1 MRLGVAKRPHAA
13 AIWNSIP
20 GVQNAVPDLA
30 RATGVAHELAGRA
43 VAGRLE
49 SYAGE
54 VRRLLDAAYAV
65 MARTGDIDPR
75 VNDIVKEAGLSN
87 QAFYKHFAGKDA
99 LLVAVLDDGQRK
111 LVETLERRMGKV
123 EPGTPRVQ
131 AWIEGVLEQARNPE
145 AAANTRPFAING
157 VRLNDRFPAETRAS
171 SERVTA
177 PLLEAIAE
185 AGGDP
190 RRDTAAINELAMG
203 TMHRALL
210 DRTAPTRADIE
221 HVVRFALAG
230 LDASISNQGA
240 ARGT

>member
-1 MRLGVAKRPHAA
+1 
-13 AIWNSIP
+13 
-20 GVQNAVPDLA
+20 VQNAVPDL
-30 RATGVAHELAGRA
+30 EYQLAGRA

-54 VRRLLDAAYAV
+54 VRRLLDAAYTV

-87 QAFYKHFAGKDA
+87 QAFYRHFAGKDA
-99 LLVAVLDDGQRK
+99 LLVAVLDEGQRR
-111 LVETLERRMGKV
+111 LVDTLERRMQKV
-123 EPGTPRVQ
+123 EPGTPRVR

-171 SERVTA
+171 SERVVA
-177 PLLEAIAE
+177 PLRDAIVD

-190 RRDTAAINELAMG
+190 VRDTAAINELAMG
-203 TMHRALL
+203 TMHRSLV
-210 DRTAPTRADIE
+210 DRRTPTRADVE

-230 LDASISNQGA
+230 LTASTPNRATTGA
-240 ARGT
+240 QHGT

>member
-1 MRLGVAKRPHAA
+1 
-13 AIWNSIP
+13 
-20 GVQNAVPDLA
+20 VQNAVPDLA
-30 RATGVAHELAGRA
+30 SPTGVAHELAGRA

-49 SYAGE
+49 NYAGE

-87 QAFYKHFAGKDA
+87 QAFYRHFAGKDA
-99 LLVAVLDDGQRK
+99 LLVAVLDEGQRRM
-111 LVETLERRMGKV
+111 VDTLERRMHKV

-171 SERVTA
+171 SDRVIA
-177 PLLEAIAE
+177 PLREAIAQ
-185 AGGDP
+185 AGGNPD
-190 RRDTAAINELAMG
+190 RDAAIINELAMG
-203 TMHRALL
+203 TMHRYLV
-210 DRTAPTRADIE
+210 DRTTPSRADIE

-230 LDASISNQGA
+230 LTASIATTQQKGASN
-240 ARGT
+240 GT